1 MLRLTERA
9 VPPVGR
15 NVVTS
20 LARTAP
26 RALAFLPTPVSLQV
40 IRTVPALFAV
50 IVAARQAILVPLAV
64 AVRAVCRVPSWL
76 TRPGPGTRTK
86 VVMCPPATRGN

>member
-26 RALAFLPTPVSLQV
+26 RARAFLPTPVSLQV
-40 IRTVPALFAV
+40 IRTVPALLAV
-50 IVAARQAILVPLAV
+50 IVAARQATLVPLAEGV
-64 AVRAVCRVPSWL
+64 PAVRRVPSWL
-76 TRPGPGTRTK
+76 TRPGPGTRTS
-86 VVMCPPATRGN
+86 VVM